1 MDYSFIGIWIKGMQ
15 IYKFQ
20 YSVLI
25 KRFNVIGLHTVRYTD
40 HEWSGELTDLS
51 IDQRLKKAAKS
62 PRRLSGGLMRSQG
75 SANKLWTTL
84 NQMAQI

>member
-1 MDYSFIGIWIKGMQ
+1 MDYIGKRIIGMQ
-15 IYKFQ
+15 FSKFQ

-25 KRFNVIGLHTVRYTD
+25 KRFKVIGHHTVRYTD

-51 IDQRLKKAAKS
+51 IEQRLKKAAKS
-62 PRRLSGGLMRSQG
+62 PGGLSGGQMHSQG

-84 NQMAQI
+84 NQMAYI